1 MPIYEYISKNPKK
14 GCKVCSNGFEL
25 NRPIDRAPL
34 ENCPICKKPVK
45 KLISNINTP
54 TITKPLSVSDA
65 KSAGFTVLEKRNE
78 GTYEKL

>member
-14 GCKVCSNGFEL
+14 GCKVCSDGFEL

-65 KSAGFTVLEKRNE
+65 KSAGFTVLEKRDE

>member
-14 GCKVCSNGFEL
+14 GCKVCSDGFEL

-45 KLISNINTP
+45 KLISNINP
-54 TITKPLSVSDA
+54 PKITKPLSVSDA
-65 KSAGFTVLEKRNE
+65 KSAGFTVLEKRDE

>member
-34 ENCPICKKPVK
+34 ENCPICKKPVQ

-65 KSAGFTVLEKRNE
+65 KSAGFTVLEKRDE

>member
-14 GCKVCSNGFEL
+14 GCKVCSDGFEL

-54 TITKPLSVSDA
+54 KITKPLSVSDA
-65 KSAGFTVLEKRNE
+65 KSAGFTVLEKRDE
-78 GTYEKL
+78 GTYEKH

>member
-54 TITKPLSVSDA
+54 KITKPLSVSDA
-65 KSAGFTVLEKRNE
+65 KSAGFTVLEKRDE